1 MEKIYFDFWYLKSEE
16 IELDGSETDRIS
28 YEIAIGVFAD
38 PDYNHLLDDIRI
50 TGLDKDQML
59 MFKID
64 KPDELFSKLEEEGLH
79 SVVADIKA
87 TGSYTVMGSNEIKI
101 NE

>member
-16 IELDGSETDRIS
+16 VELDGSDTARIS
-28 YEIAIGVFAD
+28 YEIAISVFAD

-59 MFKID
+59 MFKIN
-64 KPDELFSKLEEEGLH
+64 KPEELFSKLEEEGLQ

-87 TGSYTVMGSNEIKI
+87 TGSYTVMGSIEINI